1 MFEPKLNSIQSQIF
15 ASRKVVNQSKS
26 KKNRDYFFNFN
37 IFLTFFKNNIFEG
50 KVGYLEKS
58 KFKILIKWLEIEI
71 LKPLENHNEFTYTF
85 SCGYRKALVDILKF
99 IKNLVNNK

>member
-1 MFEPKLNSIQSQIF
+1 M
-15 ASRKVVNQSKS
+15 
-26 KKNRDYFFNFN
+26 
-37 IFLTFFKNNIFEG
+37 
-50 KVGYLEKS
+50 EKF
-58 KFKILIKWLEIEI
+58 KFKILIKWLEVEI